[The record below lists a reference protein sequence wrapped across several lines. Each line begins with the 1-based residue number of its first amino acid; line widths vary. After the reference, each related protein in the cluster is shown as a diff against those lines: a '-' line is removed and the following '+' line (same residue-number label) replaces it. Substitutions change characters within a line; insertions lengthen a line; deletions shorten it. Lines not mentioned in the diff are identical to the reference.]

1 MARKPFLYLVS
12 FNVGIANRKP
22 KIKNGIAI
30 NIELLGTNIA
40 INKIMITSIMYNT
53 VSKIEINSFI

>member
-1 MARKPFLYLVS
+1 MLVLPIES
-12 FNVGIANRKP
+12 LRL
-22 KIKNGIAI
+22 KNGIAI